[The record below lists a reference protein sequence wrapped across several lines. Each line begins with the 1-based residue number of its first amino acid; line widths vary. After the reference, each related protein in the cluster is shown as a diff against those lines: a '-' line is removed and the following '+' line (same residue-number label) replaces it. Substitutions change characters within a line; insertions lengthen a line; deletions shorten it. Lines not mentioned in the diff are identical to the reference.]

1 MKINLIL
8 NYYKD
13 KVEDRNLELLTCFV
27 KNLNND
33 YINNIVVISTESD
46 YSSLIDYL
54 VDNKN
59 KIIHI
64 LIEVR
69 QT

>member
-33 YINNIVVISTESD
+33 YINNIVVISTEND

-54 VDNKN
+54 Y
-59 KIIHI
+59 
-64 LIEVR
+64 
-69 QT
+69 